1 MNFLEPFTFPV
12 SGVHTWLWL
21 PPLVAFCVSAVTST
35 AGITGAFLLLPF
47 QISVLGFASP
57 AVSATNLVY
66 NIVSTPGGIFR
77 FLREKRLIWPLAGV
91 VVLGT
96 LPGVVIGGLVRLRWL
111 PDPGRFRVFA
121 GCVML
126 YIGVRLLLGLRR
138 KGGAGRPANGDFN
151 VELLSA
157 SWPAL
162 SYRFQE
168 EDYRCGFR
176 GLFLLSF
183 AVGIVGSVYGIGGGA
198 IIAPFLVSF
207 YRLPVHTIA
216 GATLVGTFASSGA
229 GVLFYALAAPFY
241 PGLVITPDWLLGA
254 LFGLGG
260 LAGTYLGA
268 RMQRHIPAFRLK
280 LLLGVIVLS
289 VALKYLAGAL
299 L

>member
-1 MNFLEPFTFPV
+1 MTFLEPFTFPV

-21 PPLVAFCVSAVTST
+21 PPLVAFCVSAITST
-35 AGITGAFLLLPF
+35 AGITGSFLLLPF
-47 QISVLGFASP
+47 QISVLGFTSP

-77 FLREKRLIWPLAGV
+77 FMREKRLIWPLAGAI
-91 VVLGT
+91 VLGT

-111 PDPGRFRVFA
+111 PDPGRFRIFA

-126 YIGVRLLLGLRR
+126 YIGSRLLLGLRR
-138 KGGAGRPANGDFN
+138 GTDRPAGGNGDFN
-151 VELLSA
+151 VEITSA
-157 SWPAL
+157 SWPVL

-168 EDYRCGFR
+168 EEYRCGFR
-176 GLFLLSF
+176 GLFFLSF
-183 AVGIVGSVYGIGGGA
+183 VVGIVGSIYGIGGGA
-198 IIAPFLVSF
+198 IISPFLVSF
-207 YRLPVHTIA
+207 YRLPVHTVA
-216 GATLVGTFASSGA
+216 GATLVGTCASSVA

-299 L
+299 G